1 MKQMVYVVLDNGEVV
16 GVYDEYED
24 AEKVALT
31 SASSTITPVV
41 VGKADKSRV
50 GCNTPSEVISAMED
64 ELKTLATFIP
74 DEDEDE
80 DNWDDEYED
89 DEDEEDD
96 YEEEE
101 EEEDDDDENKYCDSA
116 ADLYFCNSD
125 DEDDDEDD
133 EDDEEDDDK
142 EEIPYE
148 IFEMFLKMIYGQ

>member
-50 GCNTPSEVISAMED
+50 GCNTPSEVISAMEN

-80 DNWDDEYED
+80 DEDDWDDE

-96 YEEEE
+96 YEEED
-101 EEEDDDDENKYCDSA
+101 DDDDENKYCDSA

-125 DEDDDEDD
+125 DEDDYE
-133 EDDEEDDDK
+133 EEEEEDDDNDDDDELPSDDIVMQMIMK
-142 EEIPYE
+142 I
-148 IFEMFLKMIYGQ
+148 IYGQ